1 MTSFPSISFR
11 DLIKRV
17 QELGFVS
24 VRQRGSHIRFSHPD
38 GRKTTIPDH
47 GGKDVP
53 HGLLVKIIR
62 YDLKMKPKDFFF
74 AK

>member
-1 MTSFPSISFR
+1 MTSFPSLAFCV
-11 DLIKRV
+11 LIKKV
-17 QELGFVS
+17 QKLGFVS
-24 VRQRGSHIRFSHPD
+24 VRQRGSHIRFIHPD

-47 GGKDVP
+47 GDKDVP

-62 YDLKMKPKDFFF
+62 HDLKMNPKDFFL

>member
-1 MTSFPSISFR
+1 MTSFPSLSFR

-38 GRKTTIPDH
+38 GRKTTIPDTW
-47 GGKDVP
+47 
-53 HGLLVKIIR
+53 R
-62 YDLKMKPKDFFF
+62 
-74 AK
+74 